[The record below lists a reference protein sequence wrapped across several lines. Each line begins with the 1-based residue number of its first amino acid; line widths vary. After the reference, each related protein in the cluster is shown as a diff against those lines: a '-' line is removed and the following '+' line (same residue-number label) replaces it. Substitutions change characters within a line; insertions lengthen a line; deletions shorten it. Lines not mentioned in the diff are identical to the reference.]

1 MSPPDDADGNRAPF
15 PTSDIRELMAEEANQ
30 PPQAESNPQLSRLP
44 LKAVLLLV
52 GVTLVWGATYPV
64 MKIAAAEIPILTFR
78 GLIAIGA
85 GIVMLTAARLAGHS
99 LHIPRDNRKG
109 LMIASLYNTFGGHVM
124 ATVSTQLISA
134 GQTALIM
141 YTMPIWAFLIG
152 IPLLGERPSRTLWLG
167 LGFGI
172 LGIALI
178 AAQDTS
184 TTWISP
190 GILIALVGAMAW
202 AVGTVTNKSVDWKM
216 PMSVMT
222 GWQFMIGGVPLCL
235 FAVFELDELGP
246 VSIEAI
252 GAALFVMILPL
263 LFGYWAFFRIIEMVP
278 ANVASLSIVMV
289 PGVSLLLGPLLVDEP
304 ITVVDLVA
312 FALIAGALLTVLPL
326 PGLRWIGRT
335 RRGDR

>member
-1 MSPPDDADGNRAPF
+1 MADEAIQLPE
-15 PTSDIRELMAEEANQ
+15 SD
-30 PPQAESNPQLSRLP
+30 SNPPPTRLP
-44 LKAVLLLV
+44 FKAVLLLV

-78 GLIAIGA
+78 GVIAIGA
-85 GIVMLTAARLAGHS
+85 GLVMLSAARLAGHS
-99 LHIPRDNRKG
+99 LRIPRENRKG
-109 LMIASLYNTFGGHVM
+109 LTIASLYNTFGGHVL

-167 LGFGI
+167 LGFGT

-184 TTWISP
+184 ATWISP
-190 GILIALVGAMAW
+190 GILVALVGAMAW
-202 AVGTVTNKSVDWKM
+202 AAGTVTNKSVNWKM

-222 GWQFMIGGVPLCL
+222 GWQFLIGGVPLCFL
-235 FAVFELDELGP
+235 AVFELDELGP

-252 GAALFVMILPL
+252 GAAVFIMILSL
-263 LFGYWAFFRIIEMVP
+263 IFGYWAFFRIIEMVP
-278 ANVASLSIVMV
+278 ASVASLSIVAV
-289 PGVSLLLGPLLVDEP
+289 PGVSLLLGPVLVDEP
-304 ITVVDLVA
+304 ITIIDLFA

-326 PGLRWIGRT
+326 PRWRQSGSP
-335 RRGDR
+335 RRVN